1 MPNIEQ
7 EQEQAKIMR
16 RKPVIGLFGTCGGS
30 KWRDAFMQSYDQKG
44 IYYFNPDKG
53 DNWHPEDA
61 VNEAEHLK
69 HDDIILFPVTGET
82 YGTGSSSEV
91 GFSIQQA
98 IQQNRDAR
106 IVVMIEDQ
114 LSDGLTDP
122 VARKESERSRRLV
135 KAHLAK
141 VESSKV
147 FVVDDLE
154 QMLEI
159 SEDLYKVAEAE
170 KIIGLK
176 LEKMKEAKREKAEQ
190 AKSEKSEKPA
200 GPTTGTPPA
209 NGGRTNDD
217 GDGRED

>member
-7 EQEQAKIMR
+7 EQDQSKIMK

-82 YGTGSSSEV
+82 YGTGSLSEV

-106 IVVMIEDQ
+106 IVVMIDDK
-114 LSDGLTDP
+114 LSDSLTDP
-122 VARKESERSRRLV
+122 VAKKESERSRKLV

-147 FVVDDLE
+147 FIVDDLE

-176 LEKMKEAKREKAEQ
+176 LEKMKEAKREKTEQ
-190 AKSEKSEKPA
+190 AKKQNPETPTT
-200 GPTTGTPPA
+200 PTTGNTSA
-209 NGGRTNDD
+209 STGRTNDA
-217 GDGRED
+217 GDERDD